1 MNLQNATG
9 SKQADKTTQLQTCVT
24 FHEKGKMTQRAEP
37 RYMKEEL

>member
-9 SKQADKTTQLQTCVT
+9 GKQADKTTQPQTRVT

-37 RYMKEEL
+37 RDKREEL